1 MKGWGAMRLNGAV
14 TLVTGASSGIGA
26 ATATALAAAG
36 ARLLLTGR
44 DAARL
49 AEVARQTGGVA
60 LPADL
65 AVPGEPARLAAAA
78 SEAARAAPWAGGTR
92 ADHGGIDVL
101 VNNAGVGWS
110 GPVGDITAAKITE
123 LTTVNLAAPIELTR
137 LLVPAMAQRGRG
149 RVVFVS
155 SIAGVTGVRGEAVY
169 AATKAGLSTFAES
182 LDYEVRDHGV
192 RVCVV
197 VPGVIDTP
205 FFGRRGRPYGRKR
218 PAPIPAERVATAIVS
233 ALEHDRAVV
242 YVPRWLRVPARIHGA
257 APGTFRALAAR
268 FGDPG

>member
-1 MKGWGAMRLNGAV
+1 MTEWGAMRLNGAV

-49 AEVARQTGGVA
+49 AEVARQSGGVA

-65 AVPGEPARLAAAA
+65 AVPGEPERLATAATRV
-78 SEAARAAPWAGGTR
+78 AREAPWARPGHR
-92 ADHGGIDVL
+92 GGIDIL
-101 VNNAGVGWS
+101 VSNAGVGWS
-110 GPVGDITAAKITE
+110 GPLGDITAAETAE
-123 LTTVNLAAPIELTR
+123 LMTVNLAAPIELTR
-137 LLVPAMAQRGRG
+137 LLVPGMAERGRG
-149 RVVFVS
+149 WVVFVS

-169 AATKAGLSTFAES
+169 AATKSGLSAFAES
-182 LDYEVRDHGV
+182 LHYELRGHGV
-192 RVCVV
+192 GVCVI

-205 FFGRRGRPYGRKR
+205 FFDHRGRPYGRKR

-233 ALEHDRAVV
+233 ALEHERAVV
-242 YVPRWLRVPARIHGA
+242 YVPGWMRVPAWIHGT

>member
-1 MKGWGAMRLNGAV
+1 MRLNGAV

-26 ATATALAAAG
+26 ATAAALAAAG

-44 DAARL
+44 DTARL
-49 AEVARQTGGVA
+49 AEVARQTGGIA

-65 AVPGEPARLAAAA
+65 AVPGEPARLASAA
-78 SEAARAAPWAGGTR
+78 SQAVLAAPWAR
-92 ADHGGIDVL
+92 PAAADQGGIDIL
-101 VNNAGVGWS
+101 VNNAGLGWA
-110 GPVGDITAAKITE
+110 GPLGDVTTAKVTE
-123 LTTVNLAAPIELTR
+123 LMTVNLVAPIELTR
-137 LLVPAMAQRGRG
+137 LVVPGMALRGRG

-169 AATKAGLSTFAES
+169 SATKAGLSAFAES
-182 LDYEVRDHGV
+182 LAYEVRDHGV
-192 RVCVV
+192 RVSVI

-205 FFGRRGRPYGRKR
+205 FFGRRGSPYGRKR

-233 ALEHDRAVV
+233 ALEHERAVV
-242 YVPRWLRVPARIHGA
+242 YAPRWLRIPAWIHGT